1 MCCALLLSR
10 VQLFATPWTEACQ
23 PLLSMGILQARIVE
37 WVAMPFSRGSSQFR
51 DQTQLSTLQAD
62 SLLTEPPGK
71 LNLDYGPL
79 QTEKVAQVWSEI
91 VALCYVNKI

>member
-1 MCCALLLSR
+1 M
-10 VQLFATPWTEACQ
+10 TPWTLACQ
-23 PLLSMGILQARIVE
+23 APLSMEFPRQEYWSGLLCPSPGDLPNSGIKH
-37 WVAMPFSRGSSQFR
+37 SSP
-51 DQTQLSTLQAD
+51 TLQAD